1 VESREDKKAL
11 SKAKENIGWIYY
23 RQGQWQRSLEYY
35 EEAYRLA
42 IDSSSLI
49 EAARVLNNIG
59 ALYYIQDNYD
69 LAILKFKEAYRL
81 SLIANGRYTQIR
93 SLDNV
98 AYSFFLIRELDS
110 AIFMQKSQLK
120 PIQKLIFL
128 T

>member
-1 VESREDKKAL
+1 M
-11 SKAKENIGWIYY
+11 
-23 RQGQWQRSLEYY
+23 
-35 EEAYRLA
+35 
-42 IDSSSLI
+42 
-49 EAARVLNNIG
+49 
-59 ALYYIQDNYD
+59 
-69 LAILKFKEAYRL
+69 AILKFKEAYRL

-110 AIFMQKSQLK
+110 AVFMQKSQLK